1 MDVSL
6 HYQDRLE
13 GDLSACLIVDLG
25 QEDKEFKPDRLDAAF
40 EQMKSD
46 VQSIIKAELVSRLK
60 EVKARIP
67 QEKEF

>member
-13 GDLSACLIVDLG
+13 WDLSACLVVDLG
-25 QEDKEFKPDRLDAAF
+25 PEDKEFKPDRLDAAF

-46 VQSIIKAELVSRLK
+46 VQSIIKNDLVSRSKKLK
-60 EVKARIP
+60 LLVP